1 MDGFDLH
8 QLNQELVALKGE
20 GGRRAVAL
28 QNAKSTRLAAAR
40 EWEKRKAAVRRETV
54 GTVQAKEDACTLDEQ
69 AAKLWAAYDLACVA
83 EEYAKAMARECANEQ
98 SNVQTRAKLAVEA
111 MRLAGIGGGP

>member
-20 GGRRAVAL
+20 GGRRALEL
-28 QNAKSTRLAAAR
+28 QNAESARKEAAR
-40 EWEKRKAAVRRETV
+40 LWERRKAFVRSGFT
-54 GTVQAKEDACTLDEQ
+54 GTVQAKEDACTLDEE
-69 AAKLWAAYDLACVA
+69 AFKLWEAYDLACIQ
-83 EEYAKAMARECANEQ
+83 EGYAKAMARECANEQ